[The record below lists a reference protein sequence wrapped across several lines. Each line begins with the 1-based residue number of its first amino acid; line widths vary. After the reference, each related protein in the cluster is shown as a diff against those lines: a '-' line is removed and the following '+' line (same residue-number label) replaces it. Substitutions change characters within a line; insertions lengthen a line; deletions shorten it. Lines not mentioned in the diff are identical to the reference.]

1 MNQPKIVS
9 ILLAF
14 LFLSSQ
20 SYSQTVDQWAVDG
33 IVQFRV
39 DQNPGFDITNYS
51 GGNVALDLLITS
63 SGVDSITQPYPWVGN
78 YMDSIYRVSF
88 SNYATVDAL
97 ISGLEALPFV
107 DFAEKY
113 PLCSEYHTPND
124 LQPQQWGLTKIDAEV
139 GWDFS
144 LGSNQ
149 VKIAVVDNSFA
160 IDHEDLVGN
169 LYTNQVEAGGLPFVD
184 DDLNGFVDD
193 INGYDVSNS
202 DNNPRPPSGATNS
215 SNWVHGTHVAGIAS
229 ASTNNG
235 IGMAGLGYNCA
246 IIPVKCANNSGDGA
260 TFDRSI
266 DGIFY
271 AIQVG
276 ADIINMSF
284 GTPVNS
290 QVMQNMINQAAAQDI
305 VLVGAAGNDGV
316 SSPFYPAAYP
326 QVISVGA
333 TGVIDDVPFF
343 SNFGSTIDVM
353 APGVDIYSALID
365 GNNTYGNLTGTSM
378 AAPLVAGLAGLIKTQ
393 NGSLNSGQIKAR
405 IVSGCENIDAINP
418 TYVGQIGAG
427 RINAANSLGNV
438 YISNISKEVFQ
449 FWPNPAGQEDLV
461 QFGNTTSGQTY
472 QLFELTGRL
481 IGTGLTTNGLRVQ
494 DLQPGVYLVK
504 IHSKTEKLVV
514 Q

>member
-1 MNQPKIVS
+1 MKS
-9 ILLAF
+9 FLTAILL
-14 LFLSSQ
+14 LSFVTPSI
-20 SYSQTVDQWAVDG
+20 SQTVDQWAVDG
-33 IVQFRV
+33 IVQFRMIQ
-39 DQNPGFDITNYS
+39 DPGFDITNYS

-63 SGVDSITQPYPWVGN
+63 SGVEEITQPYPWLGN

-88 SNYATVDAL
+88 TNYVTVDAL

-107 DFAEKY
+107 DYAEKY
-113 PLCSEYHTPND
+113 PICSEYHTPND
-124 LQPQQWGLTKIDAEV
+124 LQPQQWALTKINAED

-144 LGSNQ
+144 TGAPS
-149 VKIAVVDNSFA
+149 VKIAVVDNAFA
-160 IDHEDLVGN
+160 IDHVDLVAN
-169 LYTNQVEAGGLPFVD
+169 IFTNQSEAGGIPFVD

-235 IGMAGLGYNCA
+235 TGMAGLGYSCT
-246 IIPVKCANNSGDGA
+246 IIPVKCANNSSDGA

-271 AIQVG
+271 SIQIG

-290 QVMQNMINQAAAQDI
+290 QVMQNMIAQAAAQDI
-305 VLVGAAGNDGV
+305 VLIGAAGNDGV

-353 APGVDIYSALID
+353 APGVDIYSTLID

-378 AAPLVAGLAGLIKTQ
+378 AAPLVAGLAGLIKAQ
-393 NGSLNSGQIKAR
+393 GGLNSSQIKSR
-405 IVSGCENIDAINP
+405 IVNGCENIDLQNP
-418 TYVGQIGAG
+418 TLVGQMGAG
-427 RINAANSLGNV
+427 RINAFNSLGNV
-438 YISNISKEVFQ
+438 SVSIPENSNYH
-449 FWPNPAGQEDLV
+449 FWPNPVMSGDQVILSNTRPGEVYVIRDLYGRVVRSGLADRPIETSDMHTGIYFITVQE
-461 QFGNTTSGQTY
+461 TTQ
-472 QLFELTGRL
+472 QLIVR
-481 IGTGLTTNGLRVQ
+481 
-494 DLQPGVYLVK
+494 
-504 IHSKTEKLVV
+504 
-514 Q
+514 